1 MSTGSP
7 ATEHPWS
14 TRGSPVSEIEQVT
27 LSMNGFEVNSY
38 VVHAPEGDIVVDA
51 GAEPEKILGATRA
64 PVAAILVTHGHAD
77 HVDALEPV
85 RRETGAPVY
94 MHPADAEGRIR
105 DYEPLEDGQALD
117 VAGLG
122 VRVLH
127 TPGHSPGSVTFVV
140 GHDQIVGDL
149 ILPGSV
155 GRTDI
160 QGASWEEIEISIRR
174 VIPLWE
180 EETRLYTGH
189 GPVLMA
195 AEELRTNPYLPPG
208 LS

>member
-1 MSTGSP
+1 
-7 ATEHPWS
+7 
-14 TRGSPVSEIEQVT
+14 VSEIEQVT
-27 LSMNGFEVNSY
+27 LSMDSFEVNSY

-77 HVDALEPV
+77 HVDALEFV
-85 RRETGAPVY
+85 RGETGVPVY
-94 MHPADAEGRIR
+94 MHPADAEGKVGG
-105 DYEPLEDGQALD
+105 YEPLEDGQSLD

-122 VRVLH
+122 IRVLH

-160 QGASWEEIEISIRR
+160 PGVSWEELEDSIRK
-174 VIPLWE
+174 VMPLWE

-189 GPVLMA
+189 GPVLTA
-195 AEELRTNPYLPPG
+195 VEELRSNPYLPPG

>member
-1 MSTGSP
+1 M
-7 ATEHPWS
+7 
-14 TRGSPVSEIEQVT
+14 SEIEQVT
-27 LSMNGFEVNSY
+27 LSMDGFEVNSY
-38 VVHAPEGDIVVDA
+38 VIHALEGDIVVDA
-51 GAEPEKILGATRA
+51 GAEPEKIFAATRA
-64 PVAAILVTHGHAD
+64 RVAAILVTHGHAD

-85 RRETGAPVY
+85 RRETGAPLY
-94 MHPADAEGRIR
+94 MHPADAEGKVR
-105 DYEPLEDGQALD
+105 DYETLEDGQALD

-122 VRVLH
+122 IRVLH

-160 QGASWEEIEISIRR
+160 PGASWEEIEVSIRR

-189 GPVLMA
+189 GPVLLA
-195 AEELRTNPYLPPG
+195 VEELRTNPYLPPG

>member
-1 MSTGSP
+1 M
-7 ATEHPWS
+7 
-14 TRGSPVSEIEQVT
+14 VEIEQVP
-27 LSMNGFEVNSY
+27 LDFGGFEVNSY

-77 HVDALEPV
+77 HVGALELV

-94 MHPADAEGRIR
+94 MHPADAEGKVR
-105 DYEPLEDGQALD
+105 DYESLEDGQAID

-122 VRVLH
+122 IRILH

-160 QGASWEEIEISIRR
+160 QGASWEQIEVSIRR
-174 VIPLWE
+174 VIPLWQ

-189 GPVLMA
+189 GPVLRA
-195 AEELRTNPYLPPG
+195 VEELRTNPYLPPG